1 MFCGM
6 INGFFDYKIFAM
18 FTATTKN
25 FHLPLPATLYASL
38 REAAARAGTPATGLA
53 REAIENWLKEDQRRL
68 QRAEL
73 ADFVDANAGTAWDV
87 DAEWEQSGVASMNKL
102 APWDTPTT
110 NAAKN
115 KRGKNHVVVQP
126 PKPADK
132 HSTVRAPKRNKA
144 VA

>member
-1 MFCGM
+1 MFFG
-6 INGFFDYKIFAM
+6 ILNGISNYRISAM
-18 FTATTKN
+18 LTTTNTTKN

-87 DAEWEQSGVASMNKL
+87 DGQWEQSGVASMNKL

-110 NAAKN
+110 DAG
-115 KRGKNHVVVQP
+115 KR
-126 PKPADK
+126 KP
-132 HSTVRAPKRNKA
+132 VRAPKRNKA

>member
-6 INGFFDYKIFAM
+6 INGFFNYKIFAM
-18 FTATTKN
+18 LTATTKN

-73 ADFVDANAGTAWDV
+73 ADFVDANAGTAGDV
-87 DAEWEQSGVASMNKL
+87 DAEWEQSGVESMNKL

-110 NAAKN
+110 DAT
-115 KRGKNHVVVQP
+115 KR
-126 PKPADK
+126 KP
-132 HSTVRAPKRNKA
+132 VRAPKRNKA